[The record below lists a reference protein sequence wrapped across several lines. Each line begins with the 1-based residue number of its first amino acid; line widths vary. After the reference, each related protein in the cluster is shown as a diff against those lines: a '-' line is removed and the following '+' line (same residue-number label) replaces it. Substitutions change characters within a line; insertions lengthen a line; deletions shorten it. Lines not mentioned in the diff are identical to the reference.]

1 MNQIPNYVRLT
12 TNRYKGSI
20 TEKVASHHLKK
31 EGFKCEKFIIFKIQL
46 GTIRYE
52 QTKIGKLTNAFLKD
66 AQKTMKENKQYW
78 ERILEKYS
86 SESPPKGWHD
96 PRGRTW
102 AMVRKDEIKMA
113 RNQIKAVEEYFKKQL
128 QFLDVWGTHFQP
140 IVKYFKLLEEVN
152 YTPDF
157 IAKKGNKVFILEVKS
172 ETKQGMAPLG
182 KHQKKGLLKAYD
194 YGFRPMLLI
203 VPIDISIEIGE
214 PKITVVKS

>member
-1 MNQIPNYVRLT
+1 MRLT

-52 QTKIGKLTNAFLKD
+52 QKKTGKLSNPFLKN
-66 AQKTMKENKQYW
+66 AHKKLKEDKQYW
-78 ERILEKYS
+78 KRYLKKYS
-86 SESPPKGWHD
+86 SESPPKGWDD

-102 AMVRKDEIKMA
+102 SEVRKDQTKMA
-113 RNQIKAVEEYFKKQL
+113 HNQMKAVEEYFKEQL
-128 QFLDVWGTHFQP
+128 EFMDVWGTHFES
-140 IVKYFKLLEEVN
+140 IVNYFKLLEEVN

-172 ETKQGMAPLG
+172 GTKQGMAPLG

-194 YGFRPMLLI
+194 YGFTPMLII
-203 VPIDISIEIGE
+203 VPIDINIEIGE
-214 PKITVVKS
+214 PQITVVKS